1 MTSTCGYTEGQVLS
15 SKPAY
20 GGSNYVNED
29 CVQIFESMSGNNRGD
44 GSVEIRS
51 QMVGYQ
57 ETSHLNGIVATDCAL
72 PDKIPAE
79 AIYEA
84 IDEKMQTEQEADA

>member
-57 ETSHLNGIVATDCAL
+57 ETSHLNVLWQQIVHCRIKYRRSDL
-72 PDKIPAE
+72 
-79 AIYEA
+79 
-84 IDEKMQTEQEADA
+84 